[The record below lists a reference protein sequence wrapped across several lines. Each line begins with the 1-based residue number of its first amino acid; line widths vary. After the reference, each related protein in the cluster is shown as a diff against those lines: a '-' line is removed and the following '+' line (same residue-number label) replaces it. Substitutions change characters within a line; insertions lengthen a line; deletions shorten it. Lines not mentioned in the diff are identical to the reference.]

1 MTRPFDIPNDSLGV
15 SVSLFFPLRTHY
27 SLVSCCQD
35 PGSPLKVEGEL
46 PEEGVGGIFGDG
58 GKPCPGSVVME
69 MGEPEVLFDD
79 ISDLRDGLMPRYFE
93 GREASSSC
101 GPSHD
106 AVGDGVDLF
115 HAFDGPVLLH

>member
-1 MTRPFDIPNDSLGV
+1 M
-15 SVSLFFPLRTHY
+15 
-27 SLVSCCQD
+27 
-35 PGSPLKVEGEL
+35 KVEGEL